1 MYKEMKGTE
10 DGLVGYWPLKKENWE
25 KDLTG
30 NGNDLVEVN
39 GYLTFTDPVVPT
51 AEELYDI
58 DFEKP
63 LPRFFGNIALSKQD
77 TN

>member
-39 GYLTFTDPVVPT
+39 GYLTFTDSVVPT
-51 AEELYDI
+51 AKEL
-58 DFEKP
+58 
-63 LPRFFGNIALSKQD
+63 
-77 TN
+77 